1 MKEMVLDAWQTV
13 WVCVGVSLLIMVLDA
28 ALANRAGPSKTD
40 LVRQKKRDNRM
51 AGLEQGVINEGVK
64 Q

>member
-1 MKEMVLDAWQTV
+1 MILDAWQTI
-13 WVCVGVSLLIMVLDA
+13 WACVGLSLLIIVLDA

-51 AGLEQGVINEGVK
+51 AGLGKRIGNEGVE